1 MAVAEPGTSGSFGVA
16 PSVSDLLP
24 SGLVDGVDKASELE
38 EPVEVMEVMDDCFL
52 DDEVPKVESL
62 VAKLKDHK
70 CEMCGRCLEDLCFC
84 PAICLVVQ
92 IHGF

>member
-38 EPVEVMEVMDDCFL
+38 EPVEVMDEYPL

-70 CEMCGRCLEDLCFC
+70 CEMRGQSPEDLCFC
-84 PAICLVVQ
+84 PAICLVWKV
-92 IHGF
+92 HGF